1 MTRLRPQHLL
11 LALLAAA
18 CGSGPPAVD
27 MMPPVELPGGDV
39 AHVVGTPITI
49 QDAINMVRIESN
61 YGYDDKFLV
70 FSPDGSKFATVVWH
84 GDLERNVNVY
94 SLLVFDTEEALANPR
109 QRPRPIISIPFEGDE
124 SDQAASAITQ
134 LAILGDNRTVT
145 FVGRLPGKVPQV
157 YAVDI
162 ETGRLRALT
171 DHPTPVKA
179 YAVSD
184 DGVLR
189 LYAAAAPDP
198 VDTARVN
205 RILRDGISPY
215 DRTVLPSAQHLLIV
229 SYMMLQSG
237 PDEVRQYFA
246 PATRRGGEP
255 RLIFDSSRSR
265 RTKPSVWEAAS
276 DTSTA
281 AVPRLSIASERL
293 LGNISEFSVDPTGRY
308 ALLWP
313 YILAEH
319 SIDTLVH
326 AAWNDGNLF
335 SRSLAAYY
343 GLIDLE
349 TGAIEPLLDQLYVPY
364 LAAERGQFWAP
375 DGRSVLIRSLLP
387 LDAPTAAENEARAAL
402 PPAWLEVKVPSR
414 EYLQVPIPQGWS
426 VIRWDAG
433 TDELIL
439 RKADSLAVLQRVDG
453 TWGTPRPIGVVA
465 GFNRRHPAVTN
476 GRVVIG
482 IKDSLTVAPEL
493 AAYDLATGQHTI
505 LTDLNPRLRDRK
517 YGEVEL
523 ITFPTRYDSAA
534 HGWLIKPVDYAP
546 GRRYPL
552 VVLHKDEIERPWD
565 TSYLIDG
572 AFNLSGHEIQP
583 LAAAGMMVLFIGEP
597 PSLRPYIESQEEGV
611 RVMENTEAAI
621 RWLARQGYVDTLRV
635 GISGWSRAAYYTDY
649 TVIHSRFPYAA
660 ATQIDG
666 GTAEY
671 NDRIRP
677 FTDAELGR
685 IRTPML
691 LEPHGLSLISAGA
704 MANRLKA
711 MGKPVD
717 ILYFK
722 TAPHSTKQPRHRVS
736 SLGTHLDWWRFWLQD
751 YEDPA
756 PEKRT
761 QYMRWRE
768 LREQTAKIRRAGT
781 V

>member
-205 RILRDGISPY
+205 RILRDGIS
-215 DRTVLPSAQHLLIV
+215 
-229 SYMMLQSG
+229 
-237 PDEVRQYFA
+237 
-246 PATRRGGEP
+246 
-255 RLIFDSSRSR
+255 
-265 RTKPSVWEAAS
+265 
-276 DTSTA
+276 
-281 AVPRLSIASERL
+281 
-293 LGNISEFSVDPTGRY
+293 
-308 ALLWP
+308 
-313 YILAEH
+313 
-319 SIDTLVH
+319 
-326 AAWNDGNLF
+326 
-335 SRSLAAYY
+335 
-343 GLIDLE
+343 
-349 TGAIEPLLDQLYVPY
+349 
-364 LAAERGQFWAP
+364 
-375 DGRSVLIRSLLP
+375 
-387 LDAPTAAENEARAAL
+387 
-402 PPAWLEVKVPSR
+402 
-414 EYLQVPIPQGWS
+414 
-426 VIRWDAG
+426 
-433 TDELIL
+433 
-439 RKADSLAVLQRVDG
+439 
-453 TWGTPRPIGVVA
+453 
-465 GFNRRHPAVTN
+465 
-476 GRVVIG
+476 
-482 IKDSLTVAPEL
+482 
-493 AAYDLATGQHTI
+493 
-505 LTDLNPRLRDRK
+505 
-517 YGEVEL
+517 
-523 ITFPTRYDSAA
+523 
-534 HGWLIKPVDYAP
+534 
-546 GRRYPL
+546 
-552 VVLHKDEIERPWD
+552 
-565 TSYLIDG
+565 
-572 AFNLSGHEIQP
+572 
-583 LAAAGMMVLFIGEP
+583 
-597 PSLRPYIESQEEGV
+597 
-611 RVMENTEAAI
+611 
-621 RWLARQGYVDTLRV
+621 
-635 GISGWSRAAYYTDY
+635 GWSRAAYYTDY

-722 TAPHSTKQPRHRVS
+722 TAPHSTKQPRHRLS